1 MCVRKLVAAMIG
13 IVVVAITVGVVVGMI
28 RGADPNFSKGRSTTA
43 SVITQEVVGAMT
55 SVALFGAVIGCV
67 SVARGNHVRR
77 SLIPLS
83 IALVLAAGW
92 LLMYAAER
100 AS

>member
-1 MCVRKLVAAMIG
+1 MIG
-13 IVVVAITVGVVVGMI
+13 IVVVAITVGVVVGMA

-55 SVALFGAVIGCV
+55 LVALFGAVIGCV

-77 SLIPLS
+77 LLIPLS
-83 IALVLAAGW
+83 IGVVLAVGW
-92 LLMYAAER
+92 LFSYAAER